1 MMTDRLEIHE
11 PYVDARQQHSADMM
25 GIYVFLASELMLFG
39 GVFAVAYVMRILHGD
54 DYIESSRHL
63 HVWFGGINTVV
74 LLTSSL
80 AVALGV
86 EAARLGRDRTAAC
99 WLLTA
104 ALLGLGFLGIKAAE
118 YATEYGEH
126 LLPIPGAATQFS
138 SPGEHQFMNLYLIAT
153 MLHAVHLTIGILLLI
168 GVAATLRLRSWRS
181 RNPAMTVKVSGI
193 YWHLVDV
200 VWIFLYPAL
209 YLAR

>member
-1 MMTDRLEIHE
+1 MTDRVEIHE
-11 PYVDARQQHSADMM
+11 PYVDPRQQHSADMM

-39 GVFAVAYVMRILHGD
+39 GIFAVAYVMRILHSD
-54 DYIESSRHL
+54 DYTESSRHL
-63 HVWFGGINTVV
+63 HVWYGGINTVV

-86 EAARLGRDRTAAC
+86 EAARLGRGRHAAYC
-99 WLLTA
+99 LLAA

-118 YATEYGEH
+118 YAAEYREH
-126 LLPIPGAATQFS
+126 LLPLPGALAQFS
-138 SPGEHQFMNLYLIAT
+138 SPVEHQFMNLYLIAT
-153 MLHAVHLTIGILLLI
+153 MLHAVHLTVGIVLLI
-168 GVAATLRLRSWRS
+168 VVAATLLRPAWRM
-181 RNPAMTVKVSGI
+181 RNPGMTVKVSGI
-193 YWHLVDV
+193 YWHLIDV

>member
-1 MMTDRLEIHE
+1 MTDRLQIHE
-11 PYVDARQQHSADMM
+11 PYADARQQHAADVM

-39 GVFAVAYVMRILHGD
+39 GIFAVAYVMRLLHSD

-63 HVWFGGINTVV
+63 HVWYGGINTVV

-86 EAARLGRDRTAAC
+86 EAARRGLGRHAAHC
-99 WLLTA
+99 LLAA
-104 ALLGLGFLGIKAAE
+104 ALLGVGFLGIKLAE
-118 YATEYGEH
+118 YAAEYGEH
-126 LLPIPGAATQFS
+126 LLPIPGAVTQFR
-138 SPGEHQFMNLYLIAT
+138 SPVEHQFMNLYFIAT

-168 GVAATLRLRSWRS
+168 VVASTLLRPSWRT
-181 RNPAMTVKVSGI
+181 RNPAMTVTVSGI

>member
-1 MMTDRLEIHE
+1 MTDRIEIHE
-11 PYVDARQQHSADMM
+11 PYVAASQQREADMM
-25 GIYVFLASELMLFG
+25 GIYIFLATEMMLFG
-39 GVFAVAYVMRILHGD
+39 GLFAVAYVMRILHSD
-54 DYIESSRHL
+54 DYVQSSRHL
-63 HVWFGGINTVV
+63 HVWYGGINTVV

-86 EAARLGRDRTAAC
+86 QAARLARSRHAAYC
-99 WLLTA
+99 LLVA
-104 ALLGLGFLGIKAAE
+104 ALRGIAFLGIKLAE

-126 LLPIPGAATQFS
+126 LLPIPGAVVEFR
-138 SPGEHQFMNLYLIAT
+138 SPVEHQFMNFYFVAT

-168 GVAATLRLRSWRS
+168 GVAAMLLRPSWRTRS
-181 RNPAMTVKVSGI
+181 PAMTVTVSGI
-193 YWHLVDV
+193 YWHFVDV